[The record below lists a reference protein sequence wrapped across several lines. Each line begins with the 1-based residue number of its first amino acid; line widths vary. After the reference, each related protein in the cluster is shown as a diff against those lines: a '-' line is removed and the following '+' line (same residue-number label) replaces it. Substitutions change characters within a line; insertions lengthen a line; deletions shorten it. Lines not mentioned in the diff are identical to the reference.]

1 VKGDLERLIAA
12 VEAGTLCQGEVIGV
26 EEGALID
33 GAISEAGSTENLW
46 EEVDLAMNGSLDAA
60 LRLHEALLPGWTVD
74 NMGQRA
80 GGWRVQIGRFDG
92 KTPRPAPEAMVPDN
106 PARAWLLA
114 ILRALAKREE
124 G

>member
-12 VEAGTLCQGEVIGV
+12 VEAGTFLMDVLTPGDCERD
-26 EEGALID
+26 AYS
-33 GAISEAGSTENLW
+33 AFS
-46 EEVDLAMNGSLDAA
+46 GSLDAA
-60 LRLHEALLPGWTVD
+60 LRLHEALLPGSWYQISHWPMP
-74 NMGQRA
+74 NMTLV
-80 GGWRVQIGRFDG
+80 RVGSFEGRD
-92 KTPRPAPEAMVPDN
+92 DI

>member
-12 VEAGTLCQGEVIGV
+12 VEAGTADAQAFGTAFRLSHSVQV
-26 EEGALID
+26 
-33 GAISEAGSTENLW
+33 
-46 EEVDLAMNGSLDAA
+46 AMTARAAYLGSLNAA
-60 LRLHEALLPGWTVD
+60 LRLHEALLPGWDWLIVREGD
-74 NMGQRA
+74 NYRA
-80 GGWRVQIGRFDG
+80 VIARRDDHQGGL
-92 KTPRPAPEAMVPDN
+92 EAEADD

>member
-12 VEAGTLCQGEVIGV
+12 VEAGTLCQGDVIGV

-33 GAISEAGSTENLW
+33 AAIAEAGSTENLW

-60 LRLHEALLPGWTVD
+60 LRLHEALLPGCPWGMTCGHEYGT
-74 NMGQRA
+74 MA
-80 GGWRVQIGRFDG
+80 SIFDG
-92 KTPRPAPEAMVPDN
+92 ETRHAGRSAI
-106 PARAWLLA
+106 PARAFLLA